1 MEHFYKMKSD
11 FYYMCS
17 RFFSELIAHVLIFS
31 VKTKFID
38 IVPSVFLSCMFRG
51 LPILCM
57 YMYIRQ
63 RILLVV
69 WFYKD

>member
-17 RFFSELIAHVLIFS
+17 RFFSALIAHVLIFS